1 MNTTDNIKISKKR
14 YVLTYP
20 PQSVEEPYTYHIIK
34 NYDVMISIINAR
46 VTSGEEGHLVIGM
59 TGTRENI
66 EKSVEYLRSKNVKC
80 VSIKRHLK
88 YDQEKCIHCGACTAV
103 CFSGAL
109 TMLKPQ
115 WLLDFNQENCTV
127 CELCI
132 KACPLGLFQ
141 IDFDE

>member
-1 MNTTDNIKISKKR
+1 MMLKKR
-14 YVLTYP
+14 YVLTFP
-20 PQSVEEPYTYHIIK
+20 PVAMEEPFTYHIIK
-34 NYDVMISIINAR
+34 NYDVMINIINAR

-59 TGTRENI
+59 SGTKENI
-66 EKSVEYLRSKNVKC
+66 EKSVEYLRTHHVKC

-88 YDQEKCIHCGACTAV
+88 YDHEKCIHCGACTSV

-109 TMLKPQ
+109 KMQKPQ
-115 WLLDFNQENCTV
+115 WMLHFEQEKCTV

-132 KACPLGLFQ
+132 KACPLGLFK